1 MAATLDR
8 NCLWFSQF
16 LPWLSVTTRRE
27 TWQKHEKLSN
37 RHTELQGL
45 NMSNIIIATIGRGL
59 ALTSQHWADI
69 GSILQ
74 IWEDHKNHRLSR
86 VCWTLP
92 ASSWETLLVNLNILR
107 WLLIM
112 KYLERL
118 QFEMKSLSFNFLLK
132 YFAPILGNL

>member
-1 MAATLDR
+1 MTVTLDR

-37 RHTELQGL
+37 ITRCYKDWICPTSSSPSLACLPLSSSHWPVIGLFLQK
-45 NMSNIIIATIGRGL
+45 NRKIINY
-59 ALTSQHWADI
+59 
-69 GSILQ
+69 
-74 IWEDHKNHRLSR
+74 K
-86 VCWTLP
+86 VCWPLQ

-112 KYLERL
+112 KYL
-118 QFEMKSLSFNFLLK
+118 LK
-132 YFAPILGNL
+132 IFCTNLKKIFSANCCKNILNNWVENK